1 MAAIRKILVAT
12 DFSTEARRAQ
22 QIALDLA
29 RPLGASVTLLHVYQ
43 LPIYTFFD
51 GASLLPS
58 PSVVAQIVSDVDA
71 ALNTAKDAAVSSG
84 VAVDTA
90 TEPGV
95 PYEDI
100 VRYAADHAIDLIVM
114 GTHGRRGLRRLA
126 MGSVAERVV
135 RNAHVP
141 VLTVPPAQHD

>member
-12 DFSTEARRAQ
+12 DFSAEARRAQ
-22 QIALDLA
+22 QAALDLA
-29 RPLGASVTLLHVYQ
+29 RQLGASVTLLHVYQ
-43 LPIYTFFD
+43 LPVYTFFD
-51 GASLLPS
+51 GVSFVPP
-58 PSVVAQIVSDVDA
+58 PSVVVQIVSDVAA
-71 ALNTAKDAAVSSG
+71 ALNAAKDAATSSG

-90 TEPGV
+90 SEQGV

-100 VRYAADHAIDLIVM
+100 VRYAAEHAIDLIVM
-114 GTHGRRGLRRLA
+114 GTHGRHGLRRLA

-141 VLTVPPAQHD
+141 VLTVPPAQRD